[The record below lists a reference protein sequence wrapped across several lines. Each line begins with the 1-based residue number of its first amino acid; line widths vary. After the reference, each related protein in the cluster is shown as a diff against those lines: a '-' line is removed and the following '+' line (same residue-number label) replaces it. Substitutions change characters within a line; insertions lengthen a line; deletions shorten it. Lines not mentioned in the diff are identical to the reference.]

1 MNKFTNSLINMR
13 ITKKLENALNSFN
26 NKYAEFY
33 GKYVS
38 HSLLNSENNDLN
50 IVIRTENEDDLY
62 IKAYDNGEI
71 EIV

>member
-33 GKYVS
+33 GKYEKVREK
-38 HSLLNSENNDLN
+38 LDKEF
-50 IVIRTENEDDLY
+50 
-62 IKAYDNGEI
+62 
-71 EIV
+71 